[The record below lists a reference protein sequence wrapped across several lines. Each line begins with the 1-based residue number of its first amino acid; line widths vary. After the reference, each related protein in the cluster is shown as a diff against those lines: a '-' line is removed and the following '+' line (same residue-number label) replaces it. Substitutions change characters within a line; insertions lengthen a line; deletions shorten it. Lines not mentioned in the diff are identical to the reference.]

1 MPSGPPGEPSYN
13 ALMAQAA
20 AISQI
25 ASDAKLVEE
34 EQLRTVV
41 ARARLQRGGDVIAR
55 ARNRQGVF
63 ARLR

>member
-1 MPSGPPGEPSYN
+1 
-13 ALMAQAA
+13 MAQAA

-34 EQLRTVV
+34 EQLQTVV
-41 ARARLQRGGDVIAR
+41 ARGRLQRGGDVIAR